1 MAGMGGALTFRL
13 RLYRHSVQREPKMV
27 VLRDPERS
35 VLKVREH
42 RKRAEAPF
50 AGRDGLNGDTA

>member
-1 MAGMGGALTFRL
+1 
-13 RLYRHSVQREPKMV
+13 MV

-42 RKRAEAPF
+42 RKHGEPPF
-50 AGRDGLNGDTA
+50 AGRHELNVDAI